1 MGKEGLSVDAGEG
14 ERRRLHHHIGERLG
28 AVEIEGLLGAV
39 GDVGLLEGLP
49 EFDCDGAVGKVGAA
63 VGRNELFETDVGPD
77 DGDELGIDEGTDTVG
92 DVGLP
97 EFDCDGAVGKVGAAV
112 GRNELFETDVGPD
125 DGDELGVDEGTDVGQ
140 IDASVGA
147 GDGRLEVDNEGAMGK
162 EGLSVDAGEGERR
175 RLHHHIGERLGTV
188 EKEGLF
194 EDVPEFDC
202 DGAAGKVG
210 ETDGEVD
217 GTMVGTDEGTDV
229 GQMDASVGAG
239 DGRSEVDNEGATGNE
254 GLSVDGC

>member
-1 MGKEGLSVDAGEG
+1 MLEGDKDGRFELDNEGATGNDGDAEG
-14 ERRRLHHHIGERLG
+14 IFDRRRLHHHIGERLG
-28 AVEIEGLLGAV
+28 AVEMEGLLGTV
-39 GDVGLLEGLP
+39 GNVGLLEGLP

-63 VGRNELFETDVGPD
+63 VGRKELFETDVGP
-77 DGDELGIDEGTDTVG
+77 E
-92 DVGLP
+92 
-97 EFDCDGAVGKVGAAV
+97 
-112 GRNELFETDVGPD
+112 
-125 DGDELGVDEGTDVGQ
+125 DGDELGVDEGTEVGQ

-188 EKEGLF
+188 DEEGLF
-194 EDVPEFDC
+194 EEVPEFDC
-202 DGAAGKVG
+202 DGAVGKVG

-217 GTMVGTDEGTDV
+217 GTMVGTDEGTEV
-229 GQMDASVGAG
+229 GQIDASVGAG
-239 DGRSEVDNEGATGNE
+239 DGRSELDSEGAVGNE